1 MTRSRGH
8 SRNRYCCKT
17 SNTIPG
23 VGSMKTSAIDE
34 SAKPASDASAFVQK
48 AAHVSDDS
56 NSVIGRVGAA
66 AAVSLGARL
75 LPAGLR
81 FLRRY
86 PIAGT
91 LVVAGIALAVY
102 SLRDRRTEEEYY

>member
-1 MTRSRGH
+1 
-8 SRNRYCCKT
+8 
-17 SNTIPG
+17 
-23 VGSMKTSAIDE
+23 MKTSAIDE
-34 SAKPASDASAFVQK
+34 SAKTASDASAFVQK

-66 AAVSLGARL
+66 ASAVSLGARL

-102 SLRDRRTEEEYY
+102 SLRGRRTEEEYY